1 MREGDYLEIKGKIVA
16 GVLALTS
23 RTLLLQI
30 ISFASTLIL
39 TILLSP
45 AVFGIFFVVSALMSF
60 LGYFSDI
67 GLAAALIQKKDEPTG
82 VELSTVFTIQQLIV
96 GGLVLLGFM
105 LVPFI
110 NGFYNLGIE
119 GEFLL
124 RAFLMAFFLSSL
136 KTIPSVMLER
146 KLQFNLLII
155 PQILETTTFYIIAI
169 AVAAR
174 GGGVNSFAW
183 AALGRGLIG
192 LIAIY
197 IMCPWRI
204 SFSLSIQAAKELMS
218 FGFPFQI
225 NSVLALIKDDLMTI
239 FLGKILPFQL
249 VGYIGWAKKWA
260 EVSLRLIMDSV
271 IRVTFPAFSRLQE
284 NKEILRKAIEKSMF
298 FLALFIFPVTVF
310 LFTLIKPM
318 IIYIPKYQ
326 KWEPALLSF
335 YLFSFSSVIAAFSS
349 TLVNA
354 LNAIGKVKYTL
365 YLMIGWT
372 ILTWILIPSLIGYFS
387 FNGVAAASVLISL
400 TSIFPVIIMKRF
412 VKFNILPQII
422 RPFILS
428 IITFLLIRV
437 LIHTIQGLI
446 GIIVSVAIAAI
457 FYSLAVFFTF
467 RVEINPYLPKFLKIK

>member
-1 MREGDYLEIKGKIVA
+1 MREEEYLDIKGKIIA

-30 ISFASTLIL
+30 ISFVSTLIL

-45 AVFGIFFVVSALMSF
+45 AIFGIFFVVSALVSF

-67 GLAAALIQKKDEPTG
+67 GLAAALIQKKDEPTD

-96 GGLVLLGFM
+96 GGLVLLGFI

-110 NGFYNLGIE
+110 NGFYNLGKE

-124 RAFLMAFFLSSL
+124 QAFLMAFFLSSL
-136 KTIPSVMLER
+136 KTIPSVILER
-146 KLQFNLLII
+146 KLQFNFLII

-169 AVAAR
+169 VVAAR
-174 GGGVNSFAW
+174 GGGLNSFAW

-192 LIAIY
+192 LITIY
-197 IMCPWRI
+197 IICPWRI
-204 SFSLSIQAAKELMS
+204 SFYLSVKAAKELMS

-225 NSVLALIKDDLMTI
+225 NSLLALIKDDLMTI

-271 IRVTFPAFSRLQE
+271 IRVTFPAFSRLQS
-284 NKEILRKAIEKSMF
+284 NQEILRKAIEKSMF
-298 FLALFIFPVTVF
+298 FLALFIFPATVF
-310 LFTLIKPM
+310 LVTLIKPM
-318 IIYIPKYQ
+318 VLYIPKYQ
-326 KWEPALLSF
+326 KWEPAILAF

-349 TLVNA
+349 TLINA

-372 ILTWILIPSLIGYFS
+372 FLTWMLTPIFIGYFS
-387 FNGVAAASVLISL
+387 FNGVAVASVIISF

-428 IITFLLIRV
+428 VITFFLVSILIN
-437 LIHTIQGLI
+437 TIQGLI
-446 GIIVSVAIAAI
+446 GIMVAVVIAAI
-457 FYSLAVFFTF
+457 FYSLTVFFTF
-467 RVEINPYLPKFLKIK
+467 RVELNPYLPKFLKIK